1 MTERGRD
8 KVVEDIADEF
18 QGRLMVSLED
28 ADWEKMK
35 RSFRWAL
42 VLKLA
47 NGMAFNITGL
57 GNVLSKVWN
66 LELDKRVRF
75 KELASNMALS
85 EFEYAVDMARV
96 RDGGP
101 WLCLNSVALFH
112 EWCPELAP
120 EEIRMNRLRVWA
132 QLHNLPLGAVL
143 TDKDTEEKLAGYI
156 GKFIRVDTEGA
167 KKKFIRVRVEID
179 IEKPVVTGF
188 YLRRQNRDPIWISVK
203 YERLPSLCQGCGRL
217 SHEGEE
223 CMEEAEPRTHML
235 RSEDGNN
242 LMVPAGNS
250 GNKLT
255 EKVRKLGVAADERRI
270 EVEQGLAQGGAE
282 GKSIGKEIVQP
293 GLCEASTWIDETQNH
308 ESLMEVEVRLAV
320 SGNGKSCH
328 SVQGLQNWK
337 AQKQE
342 GGNRACSKKTDG
354 SVEQWAVGRWATCVM
369 CRKPNTEV
377 RVSGESEG
385 R

>member
-223 CMEEAEPRTHML
+223 CMEEA
-235 RSEDGNN
+235 
-242 LMVPAGNS
+242 
-250 GNKLT
+250 
-255 EKVRKLGVAADERRI
+255 
-270 EVEQGLAQGGAE
+270 
-282 GKSIGKEIVQP
+282 
-293 GLCEASTWIDETQNH
+293 
-308 ESLMEVEVRLAV
+308 
-320 SGNGKSCH
+320 
-328 SVQGLQNWK
+328 
-337 AQKQE
+337 
-342 GGNRACSKKTDG
+342 
-354 SVEQWAVGRWATCVM
+354 
-369 CRKPNTEV
+369 
-377 RVSGESEG
+377 
-385 R
+385 